1 MTGEQNITT
10 MESESILFTLS
21 MKSSLTDRQ
30 KSIYDFIEDYQMD
43 HGCSPKIREIQESFE
58 IKSINGVIK
67 HLRALET
74 KGWIE
79 RDNTPRGIKLFERA
93 RNKIQSSLLSI
104 PVFGSIP
111 AGTPQNLDEY
121 IEGYQTIDAS
131 LLGNSKDV
139 FALFVKGE
147 SMIDAGI
154 HDGDVVFAAKK
165 EPKFGDIV
173 VALIDGES
181 TLKRYMKDKNGSPYL
196 KAENSTFPEI
206 YPIHELEVQGVI
218 VYLMRRYF

>member
-1 MTGEQNITT
+1 
-10 MESESILFTLS
+10 
-21 MKSSLTDRQ
+21 MKSSLTERQ
-30 KSIYDFIEDYQMD
+30 KTIYEFIENYQMEQ
-43 HGCSPKIREIQESFE
+43 GCSPKIREIQEAFS

-79 RDNTPRGIKLFERA
+79 RDNTPRGIKLFEKT
-93 RNKIQSSLLSI
+93 RNKIQSTLLSI
-104 PVFGSIP
+104 PIFGTIP
-111 AGTPQNLDEY
+111 AGTPQNIDEY

-131 LLGNSKDV
+131 MLGLSKDV

-154 HDGDVVFAAKK
+154 YEGDLVFASKK
-165 EPKFGDIV
+165 EARFGDIV

-181 TLKRYMKDKNGSPYL
+181 TLKRYMKDKNGTPYL
-196 KAENSTFPEI
+196 QAENPTFPQM
-206 YPIHELEVQGVI
+206 YPIHELEIQGVV
-218 VYLMRRYF
+218 VYLMRKYI